1 MAFYVVQFLTGLASA
16 ASLFLVAS
24 GLSIIFGVTR
34 IVNFAHG
41 AFYMLGA
48 YVAFT
53 LTEYFSGAFGFW
65 GGIVAAALAVA
76 ALGVVVEIVL
86 LRRIYHAPELFQLL
100 ATFGLTLMVEDLVV
114 LIWGPSDLLGRR
126 APGFKG
132 AVDFFGQSVPS
143 YDLFLIVL
151 GPVVLGILWLLFQRT
166 RWGVLVRAAT
176 QDRDM
181 VAALGVNQK
190 WLFTSVF
197 AVGVFL
203 AALGGALQIPRD
215 AVNHAMDLRVI
226 VDVFVVVVIGGLGS
240 ILGAFVAAVLVSE
253 LNAFGIL
260 IFPKISII
268 LVFLVMAV
276 VLIVRPWGLFGKRE
290 APARRTPGLTVNP
303 WRPLTSPERL
313 AACAALL
320 VAAALPFIGGNYAVT
335 VGSEIAI
342 FVIFAMSLHFLM
354 AVGGLASFGHAA
366 YFGLG
371 AYGVAFLAKMAGL
384 PMIACLLLGPLLGC
398 LGAAVFGFFAVQ
410 LSGVYFAML
419 TLAFAQI
426 VWSVAFQWVEVTGGD
441 NGILGVW
448 PERWA
453 SSPSHFYWLSLG
465 IAALAVAGL
474 RMLVFSPFGF
484 ALRAMRDSPLRSE
497 AIGIN
502 GKRIQWTAFVIAGT
516 VAGVAGALFAY
527 LKGSVFPDN
536 LGIPLSVDALV
547 MVLLG
552 GVETV
557 SGGIVGAIVYK
568 ALNIWLVSQTDLS
581 KLVLGAF
588 IVLIVVAFPK
598 GIVGTLEVIRR
609 RHGGGSS
616 KTTLLASQIETA
628 E

>member
-53 LTEYFSGAFGFW
+53 LTERFSGAIGFW
-65 GGIVAAALAVA
+65 SGIVAAALIVAVI
-76 ALGVVVEIVL
+76 GVVVEMLL

-114 LIWGPSDLLGRR
+114 LNWGPDDLVGPR
-126 APGFKG
+126 APGLKG
-132 AVDFFGQSVPS
+132 AIDFFGQRIPS

-151 GPVVLGILWLLFQRT
+151 GPAVLGLLWLIFQRT

-197 AVGVFL
+197 ALGVFL
-203 AALGGALQIPRD
+203 AALAGAVQIPRD
-215 AVNHAMDLRVI
+215 AVHHAMDLRVI

-240 ILGAFVAAVLVSE
+240 IAGAFVASVLVSE

-260 IFPKISII
+260 VFPKISII

-276 VLIVRPWGLFGKRE
+276 VLIVRPWGLLGKPE
-290 APARRTPGLTVNP
+290 APARRTPGLSVNP
-303 WRPLTSPERL
+303 WRALTSNERIAAAIAFLL
-313 AACAALL
+313 AAS
-320 VAAALPFIGGNYAVT
+320 LPLFAGNYALT
-335 VGSEIAI
+335 VGAEIAI
-342 FVIFAMSLHFLM
+342 FVIFAASLHFLM
-354 AVGGLASFGHAA
+354 SAGGLASFGHAA

-371 AYGVAFLAKMAGL
+371 AYGVAFAAKLAGL
-384 PMIACLLLGPLLGC
+384 PMAVALLAGPLFGL

-426 VWSVAFQWVEVTGGD
+426 VWSIAFQWVALTGGD

-453 SSPSHFYWLSLG
+453 ASPSHFYWLSLA
-465 IAALAVAGL
+465 IAALVVGGL
-474 RMLVFSPFGF
+474 RIATFSPFGF
-484 ALRAMRDSPLRSE
+484 ALRANRDSPLRSE
-497 AIGIN
+497 AIGID
-502 GKRIQWTAFVIAGT
+502 GKRVQWSAFVIAGT
-516 VAGVAGALFAY
+516 VAGIGGALFAY
-527 LKGSVFPDN
+527 LKGSVFPDV

-557 SGGIVGAIVYK
+557 SGAIVGAIVYK
-568 ALNIWLVSQTDLS
+568 TLSIWLVSQTDWS

-588 IVLIVVAFPK
+588 IVVIVVAFPK
-598 GIVGTLEVIRR
+598 GIVGTFEAIWPRR
-609 RHGGGSS
+609 LSPAKRTAITSH
-616 KTTLLASQIETA
+616 IETA